1 MIDQIKRLEKV
12 DEMLK
17 GAEVY
22 AKCDMPNFTREMIAD
37 ARQEL
42 QETIEQIREAQQAA
56 IELLTRLRDDQLDA
70 DYPAGTYSLTNDD
83 WKAITKA
90 IGLLGG
96 SGEEGEDAS
105 DGTHIQ

>member
-12 DEMLK
+12 DEKL
-17 GAEVY
+17 
-22 AKCDMPNFTREMIAD
+22 AKALDFIDRGEPGWGRHIRA
-37 ARQEL
+37 ARQLL
-42 QETIEQIREAQQAA
+42 QLATEQIRESQQAA